1 MVSRRNMDKRA
12 EILHL
17 LVEGSSMR
25 SVTRILGVGINTVA
39 RLLVAAGETAAW
51 YHDRHVRV
59 VRAAS
64 VQCDETWAYTYAHQ
78 PRVATALAAPPD
90 AGDIWTWIALASET
104 KLAISWLVGNRE
116 NATARVFMQDLRDR
130 LADDQR
136 VQINTD
142 GYHAYPVAIRAAF
155 GDAVDYGQLLKMY
168 RNEGSRKVCVASIG
182 RPVIGT
188 PDEASI
194 TTSYIERQN
203 LTIRMSLKRCV
214 RKTNAFSKK
223 VSRHAH
229 ALALYF
235 LYYNWC
241 RRHQT
246 LGTTP
251 AVASG
256 LATEQR
262 DMDWVVALVEARRRP
277 ARTRGPDRQ
286 PRQSRRDADH
296 RRLASKRTAEVSS

>member
-1 MVSRRNMDKRA
+1 
-12 EILHL
+12 
-17 LVEGSSMR
+17 MR

-39 RLLVAAGETAAW
+39 RLLVAAGEAAAE
-51 YHDRHVRV
+51 YHDHHVREV
-59 VRAAS
+59 HAAAI
-64 VQCDETWAYTYAHQ
+64 QCDETWAYTYAHQ
-78 PRVATALAAPPD
+78 RQVATALAAPPD
-90 AGDIWTWIALASET
+90 AGDIWTWIALAADT
-104 KLAISWLVGNRE
+104 KLAINWLVGNRE
-116 NATARVFMQDLRDR
+116 QQTAKVFMRDLRSR
-130 LADDQR
+130 LAADQR

-155 GDAVDYGQLLKMY
+155 GDAVDYGQLLKLY
-168 RNEGSRKVCVASIG
+168 RNEGNRKVCVASIG
-182 RPVIGT
+182 RPVIGA

-194 TTSYIERQN
+194 TTSYVERQN

-214 RKTNAFSKK
+214 RKTNAFSKQ

-256 LATEQR
+256 LASEPR
-262 DMDWVVALVEARRRP
+262 DMDWVVALIEARKPP

-296 RRLASKRTAEVSS
+296 RRLAAPAARSTG